1 MAMDIGVT
9 RGRAIA
15 AINVTPMADIMI
27 VLLVIFMVATSAL
40 SHDATRNLPG
50 AAHASK
56 KAEEAS
62 AVVVWVTNTAS
73 SVDGLRFEKPEDLR
87 TLLMAR
93 LDAAP
98 EGRRVVFVKAEQD
111 VPYAY
116 VDRVVSVCREAG
128 MEQLALL
135 TAERPPTP

>member
-1 MAMDIGVT
+1 MATDVAAG

-15 AINVTPMADIMI
+15 GINVTPMADIMI
-27 VLLVIFMVATSAL
+27 VLLVIFMVATSAITRD
-40 SHDATRNLPG
+40 STRNLPP
-50 AAHASK
+50 AANAAK
-56 KAEEAS
+56 KAEDAG
-62 AVVVWVTNTAS
+62 AVVVSVTRSAS
-73 SVDGLRFEKPEDLR
+73 SVDGLRFEEPGDLR
-87 TLLMAR
+87 TLLTAR

-128 MEQLALL
+128 MEQLALM
-135 TAERPPTP
+135 TGERPPAP